1 MSFHQFKTM
10 LFSYNLST
18 RKKML
23 THFIGWMKKQEQIQP
38 QQPRQQIP
46 KMIRGQVW
54 KNQHGNSIK
63 GYCYCCTKELD
74 AFDTWSAGHIVS
86 RACGGP
92 NIVTNLRPVCISC
105 NTSMG
110 TENMYDF
117 KAKYYSAPPY
127 KQTTRIEE
135 GVEIVPDL

>member
-1 MSFHQFKTM
+1 MSFHHFRKM
-10 LFSYNLST
+10 LFSYDSTT

-23 THFIGWMKKQEQIQP
+23 AHFIGWMNKQEQIQP
-38 QQPRQQIP
+38 QQPRKQIP
-46 KMIRGQVW
+46 KMMRGQVW

-63 GYCYCCTKELD
+63 GSCYCCTRELD
-74 AFDTWSAGHIVS
+74 AFDSWSVGHIVA
-86 RACGGP
+86 RACGGSDS
-92 NIVTNLRPVCISC
+92 VTNMRPVCISC

-127 KQTTRIEE
+127 KPIKRTEE
-135 GVEIVPDL
+135 VVEIVPDL

>member
-10 LFSYNLST
+10 LFSYDLST

-23 THFIGWMKKQEQIQP
+23 THFISWMNKQEQIQP

-46 KMIRGQVW
+46 KMMRGQVW

-74 AFDTWSAGHIVS
+74 AFDSWSVGHIVA

-92 NIVTNLRPVCISC
+92 DNTVNLRPVCISC

-117 KAKYYSAPPY
+117 KAKYYSTPPY
-127 KQTTRIEE
+127 KPTKRTEE
-135 GVEIVPDL
+135 GVEIIPDL